1 MSVLKKRAGSSSS
14 LGLPPVEKVD
24 GKDDVASFDWS
35 TLLDRDHNW
44 EKVGLDSC
52 CDGIVP

>member
-35 TLLDRDHNW
+35 ILLDRDHNW